1 MKNHAYIA
9 LGSNIGDREQY
20 LIDAIKKIHHY
31 PSIKVVNISSIYE
44 TDPVGY
50 TDQDEFLN
58 MVIYIITDL
67 TAFQLLVALQE
78 IEKQLNRKRDIRW
91 GPRTLDLD
99 ILLFNNE
106 NIEAEQLIVPHP
118 RMHER
123 AFVLI
128 PLSEINQDVRLPNID
143 DPISTIIDQLHDKEG
158 VRIWKQKSGVDVFA
172 LLES

>member
-1 MKNHAYIA
+1 MKNQAYIA
-9 LGSNIGDREQY
+9 LGSNMGDRERY
-20 LIDAIKKIHHY
+20 LIEAIKKIHQQ
-31 PSIKVVNISSIYE
+31 PNIEVVNISSIYE

-50 TDQDEFLN
+50 TDQDQFLN
-58 MVIYIITDL
+58 MVIYVNTDL
-67 TAFQLLVALQE
+67 TAFQLLSTLQE
-78 IEKQLNRKRDIRW
+78 IERQLNRKREIKW

-99 ILLFNNE
+99 ILLFNHE

-128 PLSEINQDVRLPNID
+128 PLYELNQEVSIPNVDESIL
-143 DPISTIIDQLHDKEG
+143 TIIDQLHDKEG
-158 VRIWKQKSGVDVFA
+158 VRIWKQKNGVDVFA

>member
-1 MKNHAYIA
+1 MKNQAYIA
-9 LGSNIGDREQY
+9 LGSNMGDRERY
-20 LIDAIKKIHHY
+20 LIEAIKKIHQQ
-31 PSIKVVNISSIYE
+31 SNIEVVNISSIYE

-50 TDQDEFLN
+50 TDQDQFLN
-58 MVIYIITDL
+58 MVIYVNTDL
-67 TAFQLLVALQE
+67 TAFQLLSTLQE
-78 IEKQLNRKRDIRW
+78 IERQLNRKREIKW

-99 ILLFNNE
+99 ILLFNHE

-128 PLSEINQDVRLPNID
+128 PLYELNQEVSIPNVDESIL
-143 DPISTIIDQLHDKEG
+143 TIIDQLHDKEG
-158 VRIWKQKSGVDVFA
+158 VRIWKQKNGVDVFA

>member
-20 LIDAIKKIHHY
+20 LIDAIKKIHNY
-31 PSIKVVNISSIYE
+31 SNIKVVNISSIYE

-58 MVIYIITDL
+58 MVISINTDL
-67 TAFQLLVALQE
+67 TAFQLLSVLQE
-78 IEKQLNRKRDIRW
+78 TEKQLNRKRDIRW

-99 ILLFNNE
+99 ILLFNYE

-128 PLSEINQDVRLPNID
+128 PLFELNQDVKIPSID
-143 DPISTIIDQLHDKEG
+143 EPISTIIDQLHDKEG
-158 VRIWKQKSGVDVFA
+158 VRIWKQKNGVDVFA

>member
-20 LIDAIKKIHHY
+20 LKDAIKKIHNY
-31 PSIKVVNISSIYE
+31 PNIKVVNISSIYE

-58 MVIYIITDL
+58 MVISINTDL
-67 TAFQLLVALQE
+67 TAFQLLSVLQE
-78 IEKQLNRKRDIRW
+78 TEKQLNRKRDIRW

-99 ILLFNNE
+99 ILLFNYE

-118 RMHER
+118 RMLER

-128 PLSEINQDVRLPNID
+128 PLCELNQDVRIPKVD
-143 DPISTIIDQLHDKEG
+143 EPISTIIDQLHDKEG
-158 VRIWKQKSGVDVFA
+158 VRIWKQKNGVDVFA

>member
-20 LIDAIKKIHHY
+20 LIDAIKKIHNY
-31 PSIKVVNISSIYE
+31 PNIKVVNISSIYE

-50 TDQDEFLN
+50 TDQDVFLN
-58 MVIYIITDL
+58 MVISINTDL
-67 TAFQLLVALQE
+67 TAFQLLSVLQE
-78 IEKQLNRKRDIRW
+78 TEKQLNRKREIRW

-99 ILLFNNE
+99 ILLFNYE

-128 PLSEINQDVRLPNID
+128 PLFELNQHVRIPSKD
-143 DPISTIIDQLHDKEG
+143 EPISTIIDQLHDKEG
-158 VRIWKQKSGVDVFA
+158 VRIWKQKNGVDVFA

>member
-1 MKNHAYIA
+1 MKNQAYIA
-9 LGSNIGDREQY
+9 LGSNMGDRERY
-20 LIDAIKKIHHY
+20 LIDAIKKIHQQ
-31 PSIKVVNISSIYE
+31 PDIKVVNISSIYE

-50 TDQDEFLN
+50 TEQDQFLN
-58 MVIYIITDL
+58 MVIYVNTDL
-67 TAFQLLVALQE
+67 TAFQLLSMLQE
-78 IEKQLNRKRDIRW
+78 IEKQLNRKREIKW

-99 ILLFNNE
+99 ILLFNHE

-128 PLSEINQDVRLPNID
+128 PLYELNQDVSIPNVDESIL
-143 DPISTIIDQLHDKEG
+143 TIIDQLHDKEG
-158 VRIWKQKSGVDVFA
+158 VRIWKQKNGVDVFA